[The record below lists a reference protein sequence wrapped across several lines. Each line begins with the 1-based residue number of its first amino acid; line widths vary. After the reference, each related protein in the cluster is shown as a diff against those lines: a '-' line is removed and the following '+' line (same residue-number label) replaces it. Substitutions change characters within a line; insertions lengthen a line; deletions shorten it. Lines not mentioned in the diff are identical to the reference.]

1 MLQIGF
7 RAHDFG
13 KFATADEL
21 AATVETFQNPAG
33 IQLAL
38 KKVIPTA
45 RDASEYTP
53 EYIDGIRQSLAAH
66 GVHVSVIGCY
76 INPIHPDPEQL
87 EEQLKRFETHLRFN
101 KEFGCRIVGTETG
114 SLNPNCSYNPD
125 TFEPAVF
132 DTFCRSI
139 DRLVNTAQRYD
150 GIVAVEAV
158 ARQHTICSA
167 TRMARL
173 LDKFDTPHLSVIYD
187 PVNLTPWTGIPEPD
201 GSVRKH
207 PTQEAQRSFFQE
219 ALDAFGNRIV
229 AIHAKD
235 YILDDKGWKIGDI
248 PLGTGVMDWKGLI
261 QELQKRHID
270 VPVLLENLNPA
281 TLPQTLDYLNQF

>member
-21 AATVETFQNPAG
+21 AATVETFQKPAG

-38 KKVIPTA
+38 KKVIPSA
-45 RDASEYTP
+45 LDASEYTS

-66 GVHVSVIGCY
+66 GVHVAVIGSY

-87 EEQLKRFETHLRFN
+87 EAHLKRFETHLRFN
-101 KEFGCRIVGTETG
+101 KEFGCRVVGTETG
-114 SLNPNCSYNPD
+114 STNADCSYNPD

-132 DTFCRSI
+132 DAFCRSI
-139 DRLVNTAQRYD
+139 ERLLNTAQKYD

-158 ARQHTICSA
+158 ARQHTICSIP
-167 TRMARL
+167 RMARL
-173 LDKFDTPHLSVIYD
+173 LDKFDTPYLRVIYD
-187 PVNLTPWTGIPEPD
+187 PVNLAPWTGIPEQD

-207 PTQEAQRSFFQE
+207 PTQEAQRSFFRE

-235 YILDDKGWKIGDI
+235 YVLDAKGWKIGDI
-248 PLGTGVMDWKGLI
+248 PLGTGVMDWKSLV
-261 QELQKRHID
+261 QELQERHID

-281 TLPQTLDYLNQF
+281 TLAQTLDYLYQF